1 MNFSIICRTK
11 QSVNFFQTARL
22 QYSNILTK
30 KFSSKVNNVRLYRSH
45 GLFTQKKT
53 SSYSGTS
60 NFNKINLYQS
70 FTINKL
76 CRSITTQYDT
86 DEVEVLSPTLPQEV
100 ITEDTDSAAN
110 FTNIVEPATS
120 DGIMETALKIGDFKA
135 MGLVNFTPV
144 GLVEEF
150 FEILH
155 ITTGLPWWGTITLAT
170 IILRLALF
178 PLIIKSQLNIAK
190 LTKIQPKSQKIMDQI
205 TKAREEGDQQTLM
218 IKSVELKQLFLDNDL
233 NMFSSSLLPLV
244 QMPIFISFFIA
255 LRKMAELPVPGLE
268 HGGILWF
275 KDLSVPDPQIILPF
289 LVSGGFIAMLE
300 FGVDT
305 NLKNTQAVGLKWFF
319 RIISVTSIFFTMQLP
334 SAILYHF
341 FCTNLISFTQSLLLK
356 NNKVR
361 SCFGLPAIVRPT
373 IVSPNINESAKKK
386 SLMKQWKE
394 WNTAAS
400 ADNNKHK
407 NKKRK

>member
-30 KFSSKVNNVRLYRSH
+30 KFH
-45 GLFTQKKT
+45 QKLIM
-53 SSYSGTS
+53 SGY
-60 NFNKINLYQS
+60 IEAMS

-233 NMFSSSLLPLV
+233 NM
-244 QMPIFISFFIA
+244 
-255 LRKMAELPVPGLE
+255 KMAELPVPGLE

-373 IVSPNINESAKKK
+373 IVSPNINESVKKK